1 MARKIGVVIDPLELD
16 ENWVRRVQD
25 GGIQLL
31 GLHPNPK
38 DSSPEGIAA
47 WYAEAEN
54 ARLLEKLRASGVQI
68 EWEVHALSWL
78 LPRSLFETHPEYF
91 RMNEEG
97 QRTPDHNLCCSNGA
111 ALEELRRNAA
121 SLASLMPSD
130 THRYHFWLDDVSQ
143 CRCRCPQ
150 CESLT
155 AADQALTVYNAIL
168 EGIRRTDPAAK
179 QCYLAYHDTNAV
191 PASVRPAEGIYLE
204 YAPFMRDHRKPLT
217 DPDSPQNAAE
227 IKALPKL
234 LEYFGL
240 EDAQALDYWLDN
252 SLFSGW
258 KKPPKEFHLERDVL
272 REDAEN
278 YRKLGFGWI
287 TTFACYL
294 GKDYTDLYPEPEDT
308 VLYGKILSE
317 E

>member
-1 MARKIGVVIDPLELD
+1 MARQIGVVIDPMELD
-16 ENWVRRVQD
+16 ENWVRRVLE
-25 GGIQLL
+25 GGIDFL

-47 WYAEAEN
+47 WYEDARN
-54 ARLLEKLRASGVQI
+54 LRLLEKLRNAGVRV

-78 LPRSLFETHPEYF
+78 LPRSLFETHPDYF

-97 QRTPDHNLCCSNGA
+97 QRTPDHNLCCSNAEALEVVRQNA
-111 ALEELRRNAA
+111 AL
-121 SLASLMPSD
+121 LAKLMPSD

-143 CRCRCPQ
+143 CRCRCPN
-150 CESLT
+150 CEGLT

-168 EGIRRTDPAAK
+168 EGIRRTDEQAK
-179 QCYLAYHDTNAV
+179 QCYLAYHDANTAPV
-191 PASVRPAEGIYLE
+191 SVRPAEGIYLE
-204 YAPFMRDHRKPLT
+204 YAPFMRDHRRPLA
-217 DPDSPQNAAE
+217 DPESQKNGAE
-227 IKALPKL
+227 IKALPAL
-234 LEYFGL
+234 LKCFGP

-272 REDAEN
+272 RKDAEY
-278 YRKLGFGWI
+278 YRQLGFGWI

-294 GKDYTDLYPEPEDT
+294 GKDYTDLYPEPVGT
-308 VLYGKILSE
+308 VLYGKILTE
-317 E
+317 